1 MDCQGGLVPVL
12 LTQCPAAV
20 GTGHRRSLMTIL
32 ETAQQWPSGEGLEEG
47 TGPAGLGPLVWE
59 FSHWSLQT
67 PVVLMLV

>member
-1 MDCQGGLVPVL
+1 
-12 LTQCPAAV
+12 
-20 GTGHRRSLMTIL
+20 MTIL